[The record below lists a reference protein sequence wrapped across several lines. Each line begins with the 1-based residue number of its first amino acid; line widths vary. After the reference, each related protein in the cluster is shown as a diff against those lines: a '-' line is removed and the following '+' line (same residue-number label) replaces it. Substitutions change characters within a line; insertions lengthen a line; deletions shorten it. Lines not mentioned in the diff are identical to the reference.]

1 MEDKWEPG
9 MLVKTVDADFIA
21 YYFSLGG
28 LMSQTVTKGDRYDEK
43 LWVNKKGITF
53 KVKKHAQ
60 RHLPAGD
67 FIGVFFPNTRESLFI
82 EKKYLIIL

>member
-1 MEDKWEPG
+1 

-43 LWVNKKGITF
+43 LWVNKKGVTF
-53 KVKKHAQ
+53 KVKKHAR
-60 RHLPAGD
+60 RH
-67 FIGVFFPNTRESLFI
+67 
-82 EKKYLIIL
+82 YLQAIL